1 MRVVLRRVIGIVVGL
16 VGLVWLLQ
24 GIGVLGGSFMS
35 GSSLWATIGLVCLL
49 GGAWL
54 AAGQRPRSRR

>member
-1 MRVVLRRVIGIVVGL
+1 MVVMRRIIGVVVGL

-35 GSSLWATIGLVCLL
+35 GSSLSATIGLVLVL

-54 AAGQRPRSRR
+54 VAGRVRRR

>member
-1 MRVVLRRVIGIVVGL
+1 MIVRRVVGVIVGL

-35 GSSLWATIGLVCLL
+35 GSSTWAAIGLVMVLA
-49 GGAWL
+49 GAWL
-54 AAGQRPRSRR
+54 LVGQGNRSRR